1 MPQTPDGVSRSHAR
15 QVVVSLA
22 WMTFGGLSLAIM
34 NALMRL
40 MTQQLDS
47 FQAQFMRYA
56 FGLVIV
62 IPILLR
68 ASISRLKPHSYKLQ
82 LARGGLQV
90 MALTLFFLAL
100 PYTPLADMTAI
111 MFISPVFTLLG
122 ASIFLKEEVTLVRWA
137 AALVGFVGVL
147 VVVWP
152 HLTTGE
158 GAGLWSLVML
168 ASTPF
173 FAGSFLM
180 TKAMTRHNSNETLVV
195 WLNVSVALLSMPMA
209 LFVWQNPLPEQWA
222 TLAVCGLLG
231 TLAHYGF
238 TRAFSMSDISLLQ
251 SVRFLDLI
259 WSSVLGMI
267 IFGNLPAVTALAGGV
282 IIIAA
287 NIWMTRHEARK
298 KPASTA

>member
-1 MPQTPDGVSRSHAR
+1 MSPAPDDAKRRQAR
-15 QVVVSLA
+15 QVLLSVA
-22 WMTFGGLSLAIM
+22 WMSFGGLSLAIM

-47 FQAQFMRYA
+47 FQAQFLRYA
-56 FGLVIV
+56 FGLIIV
-62 IPILLR
+62 VPILLR
-68 ASISRLKPHSYKLQ
+68 GPISRLKPHSYAQQ
-82 LARGGLQV
+82 LGRGAFQV
-90 MALTLFFLAL
+90 TALTLFFLAL

-122 ASIFLKEEVTLVRWA
+122 AAIFLKEKVTLVRWA
-137 AALVGFVGVL
+137 AALVGFAGVL
-147 VVVWP
+147 VVLWP
-152 HLTTGE
+152 HLSTGE

-173 FAGSFLM
+173 FSGAFLM

-209 LFVWQNPLPEQWA
+209 VAVWQNPASAQWL

-231 TLAHYGF
+231 TMAHYGF
-238 TRAFSMSDISLLQ
+238 TRAFSMADISLLQ

-259 WSSVLGMI
+259 WSSILGII
-267 IFGNLPAVTALAGGV
+267 IFGNLPASTALAGGA
-282 IIIAA
+282 IILAA

-298 KPASTA
+298 APAG